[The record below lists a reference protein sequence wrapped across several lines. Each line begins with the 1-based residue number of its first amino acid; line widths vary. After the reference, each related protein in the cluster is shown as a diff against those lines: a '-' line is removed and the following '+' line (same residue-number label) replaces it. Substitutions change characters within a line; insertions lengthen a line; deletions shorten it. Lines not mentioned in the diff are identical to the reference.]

1 MTNHHDIHDADLQG
15 MKDAA
20 ARHGVTMSEPEL
32 ANQYREIQ
40 SRINTLPTI
49 QIPAGA
55 VKYDPIPV
63 QRIAKGAGMAV
74 SVVAVG
80 SIVGYA
86 VYVGMVAVFT
96 WCAANALAIGIVF
109 VSGCAV
115 VLIGSS
121 IGSGGETQKTEYG
134 RSSGSSGGNSG
145 NSGGDHY
152 EWHFY
157 NRSNNAN
164 GR

>member
-1 MTNHHDIHDADLQG
+1 MMQDAELQG
-15 MKDAA
+15 MREAE
-20 ARHGVTMSEPEL
+20 ARHSGAMSEPEL

-40 SRINTLPTI
+40 SRSNTLPTV
-49 QIPAGA
+49 QIPGSV

-86 VYVGMVAVFT
+86 VYVGMVAVFA
-96 WCAANALAIGIVF
+96 WCSANALAIGIVF

-115 VLIGSS
+115 VLAASS
-121 IGSGGETQKTEYG
+121 IGSSGETPKAEYG

-145 NSGGDHY
+145 NSGGGDHY

-164 GR
+164 GK